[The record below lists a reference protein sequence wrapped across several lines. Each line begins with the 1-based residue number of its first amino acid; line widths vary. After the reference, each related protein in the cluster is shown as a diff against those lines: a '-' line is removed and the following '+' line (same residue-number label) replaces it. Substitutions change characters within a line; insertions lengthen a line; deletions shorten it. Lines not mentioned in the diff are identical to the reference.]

1 MDKEK
6 DYCCKDCGSDD
17 IMWSAYIDENDNV
30 VNYFPNP
37 TEVWCED
44 CNLFTDYTSKEKYNE
59 HRKY

>member
-1 MDKEK
+1 MAKEK
-6 DYCCKDCGSDD
+6 WYCCKNCGSDD
-17 IMWSAYIDENDNV
+17 IMWSAFVDEHDNV
-30 VNYFPNP
+30 MDIKTT